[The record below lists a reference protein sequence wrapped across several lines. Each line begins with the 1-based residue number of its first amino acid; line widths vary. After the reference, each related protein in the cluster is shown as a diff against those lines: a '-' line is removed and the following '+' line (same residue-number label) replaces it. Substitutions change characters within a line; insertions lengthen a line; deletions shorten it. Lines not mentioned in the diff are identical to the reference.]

1 MYRYICIYIYVFWE
15 GEGSRQKS
23 DKKIT
28 HEGESMQSKKL
39 CRSSKCFY
47 VPFSVTQSFLLGFPC
62 SSNNITVRNEKK
74 NIQDPMSVS
83 KIGI

>member
-1 MYRYICIYIYVFWE
+1 
-15 GEGSRQKS
+15 
-23 DKKIT
+23 
-28 HEGESMQSKKL
+28 MQSKKL